1 MQNLQSQSQKQ
12 LTGIGL
18 LSGGLDS
25 ILAVYLV
32 KALNIK
38 VIAVCFVSP
47 FFDNS
52 NHVRAIAQE
61 LNLELK
67 IIRLGDEYINLIKH
81 PKFGYGKN
89 LNPCIDCHIYM
100 LKKSK
105 ELMESI
111 GADFVFTGEV
121 LGERPMSQNRQ
132 ALKIIETEASLTG
145 RLLRPLSAQLLE
157 PTILETQGRIDRSRL
172 LSIQGRSRKP
182 QLALAQQYNIKKFP
196 QPAGG
201 CLLTDSQFS
210 RRLQDAFRH
219 NEDSLTDIELLKI
232 GRHFRIQSNKDEQL
246 PPLKIIVGRDEKEN
260 EKLLQLKMPSDLIL
274 QPIDVPG
281 PVVLI
286 RNPSPINDIS
296 NEKILSLAAGIC
308 ARYSDNQGKPVK
320 VCVCEKI
327 IIAEPL
333 DNKMFDNMRI

>member
-1 MQNLQSQSQKQ
+1 MQNSNAQKQ

-25 ILAVYLV
+25 ILALHLV
-32 KALNIK
+32 NSLNIK
-38 VIAVCFVSP
+38 VVAVCFVSP

-52 NHVRAIAQE
+52 HRARAIAQE
-61 LNLELK
+61 LNIDLR
-67 IIRLGDEYINLIKH
+67 IIWFGDEYIKLIQH

-132 ALKIIETEASLTG
+132 SLKLIEREAGLTG

-157 PTILETQGRIDRSRL
+157 PTILETQGLIDRSRL
-172 LSIQGRSRKP
+172 LNIQGRSRKT
-182 QLALAQQYNIKKFP
+182 QLLLARQYNIKDIP

-210 RRLQDAFRH
+210 KRLRDALFY
-219 NEDSLTDIELLKI
+219 NEVSLNDIELLKF
-232 GRHFRIQSNKDEQL
+232 GRHFRVRSLENEQL

-260 EKLLQLKMPSDLIL
+260 QQLLQLKMPDDLVL
-274 QPIDVPG
+274 QPLDVPG

-286 RNPSPINDIS
+286 RNPNQINIIH

-308 ARYSDNQGKPVK
+308 ARYSDNQGQPVK
-320 VCVCEKI
+320 ISVAEKI
-327 IIAEPL
+327 ILTQPL
-333 DNKMFDNMRI
+333 NNKMFDNMKI